1 MKIFTARLVYICAF
15 FLIFPLFGQ
24 TSEKMS
30 SSEKIRINQIGF
42 YPEGPKIAVIADSE
56 AAEFFLLSKGEKKEV
71 FSGKLT
77 EAKEWPHSNEVVKKA
92 DFSAF
97 QAPGEY
103 ILKVPG
109 VGESYPFEISEKV
122 HFAPAKA
129 SIKAFYFQRASTA
142 LPETYAGNWAR
153 EAGHPDTEVKIH
165 NSAATQNRPEGSTI
179 SSPRGWYDA
188 GDYGKYIVNSGITMG
203 TLFSLYEDFP
213 DYLDTLNL
221 NIPESR
227 NNIPDFLDETL
238 YNLRWMMTMQDE
250 DGGVYHKLTSANF
263 HGAVLPK
270 DATFQRWVV
279 QKSTPA
285 TLDFAAVTA
294 QASRIFRKFE
304 DELPG
309 LSDSLLV
316 MSKKAYSWAVK
327 NPKMAYDQ
335 KKLKAPA
342 VSTGAYGDSNFE
354 DEFQWAATELFLTTE
369 EEKYYEEAGIESF
382 LASSE
387 ENFGVPSWPNV
398 NTLAL
403 YSLARHMEEL
413 LGNSRVK
420 IDAVENKIIEMA
432 DELVAHSRVSA
443 YGTPM
448 GISNKNFAWGSNS
461 EAANQGVLL
470 LNAYLLTK
478 NEEYLNAANDN
489 LDYLL
494 GRNAT
499 GFSFLTGYGER
510 STKDPHHRPSEADD
524 VEDPVP
530 GLLAGG
536 PNPGKQDKQNCGEFY
551 TEKHQY
557 PATSYIDER
566 CSYASNE
573 IAINWNAP
581 FVYLA
586 NAIEAIRTNSPSSPP
601 NLPEGEE

>member
-1 MKIFTARLVYICAF
+1 MKN
-15 FLIFPLFGQ
+15 LIFRVVCFFSFLLTFSGNCQ
-24 TSEKMS
+24 TSGKTS
-30 SSEKIRINQIGF
+30 GSEKIKLNQIGF
-42 YPEGPKIAVIADSE
+42 YPEGPKTAVIAASK
-56 AAEFFLLSKGEKKEV
+56 AVEFLIFKKGEKKQV

-77 EAKEWPHSNEVVKKA
+77 GAKNWPHSNENVKKA
-92 DFSAF
+92 DFSEF
-97 QAPGEY
+97 REPGQY

-109 VGESYPFEISEKV
+109 MGESYPFEISENV
-122 HFAPAKA
+122 HFEPAKA

-142 LPETYAGNWAR
+142 LPESYAGKWAR
-153 EAGHPDTEVKIH
+153 DAGHPDSEVKIH
-165 NSAATQNRPEGSTI
+165 NSAATQNRLAGSTI
-179 SSPRGWYDA
+179 SSPRGWNDA

-213 DYLDTLNL
+213 EYLDTLHL

-238 YNLRWMMTMQDE
+238 YNLRWMMSMQDE

-270 DATFQRWVV
+270 DATLQRWVV

-294 QASRIFRKFE
+294 QASRIFRNFE
-304 DELPG
+304 EELPG

-316 MSKKAYSWAVK
+316 MSKKAYRWAVK
-327 NPKMAYDQ
+327 NPKMVYDQ
-335 KKLKAPA
+335 KKLKEPA
-342 VSTGAYGDSNFE
+342 VSTGAYGDENFE
-354 DEFQWAATELFLTTE
+354 DEFQWAATELFLSTE
-369 EEKYYEEAGIESF
+369 EEKYYEEAGIESS
-382 LASSE
+382 LESSE
-387 ENFGVPSWPNV
+387 ENFSVPSWPNV

-403 YSLARHMEEL
+403 YSLARHKDKHTGTHE
-413 LGNSRVK
+413 SD
-420 IDAVENKIIEMA
+420 IDAVQNKIIEMA
-432 DELVAHSRVSA
+432 EELLAHSRESA

-448 GISNKNFAWGSNS
+448 GISAKNFAWGSNS

-499 GFSFLTGYGER
+499 GFSFLTGFGEK
-510 STKDPHHRPSEADD
+510 STKDPHHRPSEADS

-536 PNPGKQDKQNCGEFY
+536 PNPGQQDKQNCGDLY

-586 NAIEAIRTNSPSSPP
+586 NALEAIR
-601 NLPEGEE
+601 